1 MWYSGTYVFFC
12 GLSTLSAGFVLKML
26 QIYLNYQEGQKVYE
40 QMEEF
45 AQKIDN
51 KDLLPEEPSQET
63 SEEVPAL

>member
-1 MWYSGTYVFFC
+1 
-12 GLSTLSAGFVLKML
+12 ML